1 MSVNLENSAVVT
13 RMKSLVFIPV
23 SKKNDAKEGSKYDTI
38 AVISRASKVVLKI
51 LQARFQQYMNQEIP
65 DVQAGHEFEKTQGDS
80 EGQGILACC
89 SPWDHKE
96 SNTTQQLD
104 SKNKCVDISHDL

>member
-1 MSVNLENSAVVT
+1 MSVNLENSAVAT

-51 LQARFQQYMNQEIP
+51 LQARLQ
-65 DVQAGHEFEKTQGDS
+65 
-80 EGQGILACC
+80 
-89 SPWDHKE
+89 
-96 SNTTQQLD
+96 
-104 SKNKCVDISHDL
+104 